1 MPFACSAK
9 ADHGSKNSAAF
20 SSRKIPKIWH
30 EIPINF
36 KNGVEFY
43 EISLELKKSGKALTH
58 AA

>member
-1 MPFACSAK
+1 MNSTTHPLLVGAK

-20 SSRKIPKIWH
+20 SPRKILKRRH

-43 EISLELKKSGKALTH
+43 EISLELKK
-58 AA
+58 AAKP